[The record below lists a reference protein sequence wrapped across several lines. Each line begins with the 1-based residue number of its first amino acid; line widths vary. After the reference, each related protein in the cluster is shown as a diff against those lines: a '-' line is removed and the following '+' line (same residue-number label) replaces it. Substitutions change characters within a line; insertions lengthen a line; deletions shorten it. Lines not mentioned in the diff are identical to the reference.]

1 LLPVARR
8 LDIELT
14 SISDDGTWTWR
25 AAGAKKPKGVLDGS
39 LVPDGIEVGDIVK
52 VEAEAYM
59 EGLDITTVFA
69 PKGARKEPET
79 LELLGSGRDE
89 PLVTQVLARKG
100 RGRSRDGERGKGRG
114 RDGDRGRGRGR
125 DGERGKGRGRDGERG
140 DRRERPK
147 TPARPKAP
155 RLRPGRT
162 HRQAALKALP
172 DLQKQLADEVL
183 RGGVPGVRQA
193 VDRMN
198 DKAVAEGM
206 PKIKTEPLVA
216 LAEKL
221 APSLKAA
228 EWRDRADA
236 ALAGINE
243 IDVKDIRSVVVAS
256 DTGVRD
262 DEARALA
269 DQLRDGLTA
278 RVDAEHRKWLNE
290 LAENIAQGRT
300 VRALRDSSRPP
311 KAGAPIPPDMAERL
325 AAAASA
331 SLTSEVTQ
339 DRWATVL
346 DAVAFSPVKGQVVP
360 EGLPASPNDQLL
372 AAVRKHA
379 SKIPDIAA
387 AFGVEAPAAR
397 KRGGRRTPP
406 PPPPPKPEAATP
418 APEAAAPEA
427 PVEAPEAAS
436 AAPEAAPE
444 PETAAEPVEPVE

>member
-1 LLPVARR
+1 MARR

>member
-1 LLPVARR
+1 
-8 LDIELT
+8 
-14 SISDDGTWTWR
+14 
-25 AAGAKKPKGVLDGS
+25 
-39 LVPDGIEVGDIVK
+39 
-52 VEAEAYM
+52 M
-59 EGLDITTVFA
+59 
-69 PKGARKEPET
+69 
-79 LELLGSGRDE
+79 
-89 PLVTQVLARKG
+89 
-100 RGRSRDGERGKGRG
+100 
-114 RDGDRGRGRGR
+114 
-125 DGERGKGRGRDGERG
+125 
-140 DRRERPK
+140 
-147 TPARPKAP
+147 
-155 RLRPGRT
+155 
-162 HRQAALKALP
+162 
-172 DLQKQLADEVL
+172 
-183 RGGVPGVRQA
+183 
-193 VDRMN
+193 
-198 DKAVAEGM
+198 
-206 PKIKTEPLVA
+206 
-216 LAEKL
+216 
-221 APSLKAA
+221 
-228 EWRDRADA
+228 
-236 ALAGINE
+236 
-243 IDVKDIRSVVVAS
+243 
-256 DTGVRD
+256 
-262 DEARALA
+262 
-269 DQLRDGLTA
+269 
-278 RVDAEHRKWLNE
+278 DAEHRKWLNE